1 MSRQLKISLWGLYK
15 INRNLFENFHLPT
28 QIDKDNLTKKLMME
42 TMDLDTIYSDPA
54 VMQEMIDIWSASRL
68 PIWQKIADVLE
79 EEYDPIDNYDRYV
92 DRTDTRD
99 LNKDTTRTDDLTSD
113 STRTD
118 NLANSNTE
126 TVSKV
131 PFSDS
136 TLSVVEST
144 VDNGTNTG
152 TQNVKT
158 DNTGTQNVNTDDTG
172 TIKREEHIHGLAN
185 AVLNATTRSALV
197 EAEIKMRVE
206 NDLDCLIVGEF
217 KTEFI
222 NLIY

>member
-15 INRNLFENFHLPT
+15 INRNLFDNFHIPT

-68 PIWQKIADVLE
+68 PIWQKIADTLE
-79 EEYDPIDNYDRYV
+79 LEYNPIDNYDRHV

-99 LNKDTTRTDDLTSD
+99 LNTD

-118 NLANSNTE
+118 NLASHNTE
-126 TVSKV
+126 TSRRAS
-131 PFSDS
+131 FNASA
-136 TLSVVEST
+136 LSLT
-144 VDNGTNTG
+144 DQVDDDGT
-152 TQNVKT
+152 
-158 DNTGTQNVNTDDTG
+158 NTGTQNVNTDNTG
-172 TIKREEHIHGLAN
+172 TVTRDEHIHGLAN

-197 EAEIKMRVE
+197 EAEIKMRLE